1 MDYTFSLECI
11 SQCLIK
17 FSERWLNADL
27 EKRRETQWVQ
37 TSQKCK
43 GEVIESVNG
52 WKESNGGGAAG
63 TTRERAEND

>member
-1 MDYTFSLECI
+1 MDYTFSLERI

-17 FSERWLNADL
+17 FSERWLNVDL
-27 EKRRETQWVQ
+27 EKRRETQRVQ
-37 TSQKCK
+37 KLQKRK

-63 TTRERAEND
+63 TRRQRAEND

>member
-11 SQCLIK
+11 SRCLIK
-17 FSERWLNADL
+17 ISERWLNADL
-27 EKRRETQWVQ
+27 EKRRETRWKQ
-37 TSQKCK
+37 TSQKHK

-63 TTRERAEND
+63 TRRQRAEND